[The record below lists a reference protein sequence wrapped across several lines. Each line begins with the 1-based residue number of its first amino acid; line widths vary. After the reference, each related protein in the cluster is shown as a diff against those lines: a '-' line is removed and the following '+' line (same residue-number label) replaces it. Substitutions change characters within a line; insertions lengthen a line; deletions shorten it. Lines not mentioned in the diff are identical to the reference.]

1 MVISHNIGCVVQLNN
16 IREFS
21 RSRSSYLGFHPND
34 LLLHRAPKI
43 PEDKKINMADPR
55 RRPRVA
61 EILAHPSYPD
71 TVWNLTPTQSGQLP
85 VAAERGGPIN
95 IDWEVHGKG
104 VTKMVWI
111 MGLGT
116 VKSSW
121 QRQTKRF
128 GHDEGD
134 KYSSLIYDNRGM
146 GKSEKPFMRYS
157 TSEMAKDLIELLDH
171 LGWTEERQLH
181 VSGVSMG
188 GMIAQELAYL
198 VPARIACL
206 NLISTAAAI
215 ENTTTFMENMSTRIR
230 MFIPKTLDQSV
241 SDGAKMLFKD
251 SWLDSPDD
259 TIVPDSST
267 PGVVLPPSGKYGMFS
282 TNYERFA
289 AQELTKRLDLESFTR
304 KGFVMQAIAAGWH
317 NKSPEQLKEIGDKVG
332 RERIMVLHGTR
343 DNMISVPHGRKL
355 IEYLEPGTSEIKE
368 GSGHVFMLE
377 EWEWHDSMIIG
388 MVEKTKKL
396 SKN

>member
-1 MVISHNIGCVVQLNN
+1 MSKSDEVLRPSLSKTASNN
-16 IREFS
+16 T
-21 RSRSSYLGFHPND
+21 
-34 LLLHRAPKI
+34 
-43 PEDKKINMADPR
+43 MATPTT
-55 RRPRVA
+55 RPLVA
-61 EILAHPSYPD
+61 DILAHPSYPD
-71 TVWNLTPTQSGQLP
+71 TVWKLTPTQSGQLP
-85 VAAERGGPIN
+85 VAAARGGPIK

-104 VTKMVWI
+104 ETKMVWI

-121 QRQTKRF
+121 QRQTKKF

-134 KYSSLIYDNRGM
+134 KYSNLIYDNRGM

-198 VPARIACL
+198 VPTRIASL
-206 NLISTAAAI
+206 NLISTACAI

-230 MFIPKTLDQSV
+230 MFVPKTLDESV
-241 SDGAKMLFKD
+241 TQGAAMLFRS
-251 SWLDSPDD
+251 SWLDAPDD

-267 PGVVLPPSGKYGMFS
+267 PNVVLPPSGKYGMFS

-289 AQELTKRLDLESFTR
+289 AQELTKRLDLEGFTR
-304 KGFVMQAIAAGWH
+304 KGFMMQAIAAGWH
-317 NKSPEQLKEIGDKVG
+317 RKSREQLREIGDRVG
-332 RERIMVLHGTR
+332 RERIMVLHGTS

-355 IEYLEPGTSEIKE
+355 IEYLEPGTSEIRE
-368 GSGHVFMLE
+368 GSGHVFMIE
-377 EWEWHDSMIIG
+377 EAEWHDKMVVG
-388 MVEKTKKL
+388 MVEKAAKL
-396 SKN
+396 GRK